1 MNNKMIFNGQKVTGN
16 GQAFEV
22 INPAN
27 RTVISN
33 CNEADHKQI
42 EECVKLAN
50 DAFQKWK
57 HIDDKSVRHRLEQVA
72 KDIAE
77 EKDDIAKIITLEQG
91 KPLQLA
97 LLEVDLALYWIETI
111 KNYEIPVDY
120 IEDSMGK
127 TMEVHNKPLG
137 VVASITPWNWPFVI
151 AIWHIIPALKTKN
164 CIINKPSEFTPLSTI
179 KLIEIINRHFPAGV
193 CNLVLGKGEVGKT
206 LTEHPQVQKV
216 TFTGST
222 KTGLSILNGTV
233 GQFKKVVLELG
244 GNDAAIVLDNVNIES
259 VAEKVFQSAFFN
271 AGQTCACIKRLYIH
285 EKVYDQFIVKLSELA
300 DSQKVGDGMESQ
312 TTFGPVQNEIQ
323 YSKVKNIL
331 KQAVNE
337 GAKILNRP
345 QKISDSGYFIF
356 PTLVGEVN
364 EKMEILTE
372 EQFGPILPIVKFSDI
387 DEAIKDINRS
397 EYGLGGSV
405 WGNNKDQAKEIASQL
420 ECGTVWINSHADV
433 SPLAEFGGW
442 KTSGIGYAF
451 GKSGLLAYTKKQS
464 IHITD

>member
-1 MNNKMIFNGQKVTGN
+1 MNNKMIFNGQKITGN

-27 RTVISN
+27 CTVISN

-42 EECVKLAN
+42 EECVKAAN

-57 HIDDKSVRHRLEQVA
+57 HIDDKCVRHSLEQVA

-77 EKDDIAKIITLEQG
+77 EKNDIAKIITLEQG

-111 KNYEIPVDY
+111 KNYEIPVDH
-120 IEDSMGK
+120 IEDPMGK
-127 TMEVHNKPLG
+127 KMEVHNKPLG

-179 KLIEIINRHFPAGV
+179 KLVEIINRHFPSGV
-193 CNLVLGKGEVGKT
+193 CNLILGKGEVGRA
-206 LTEHPQVQKV
+206 LTEHPQVQKI

-222 KTGLSILNGTV
+222 KTGISILNGTV

-244 GNDAAIVLDNVNIES
+244 GNDAAIILDDVNIES

-285 EKVYDQFIVKLSELA
+285 EKVYDPFVSKLSELA
-300 DSQKVGDGMESQ
+300 DKGFVAQRFEM
-312 TTFGPVQNEIQ
+312 
-323 YSKVKNIL
+323 
-331 KQAVNE
+331 
-337 GAKILNRP
+337 
-345 QKISDSGYFIF
+345 
-356 PTLVGEVN
+356 
-364 EKMEILTE
+364 
-372 EQFGPILPIVKFSDI
+372 
-387 DEAIKDINRS
+387 
-397 EYGLGGSV
+397 
-405 WGNNKDQAKEIASQL
+405 
-420 ECGTVWINSHADV
+420 
-433 SPLAEFGGW
+433 
-442 KTSGIGYAF
+442 
-451 GKSGLLAYTKKQS
+451 QS
-464 IHITD
+464 APN